1 MSKGEKY
8 VNVPRDIE
16 DDFYRYKMPVL
27 RAKVE
32 GRGNGI
38 KTVVENMAEIA
49 KALERPPDYPTKF
62 FGFELGALTKVD
74 NENDKYI
81 VNGRHE
87 AADLAKVL
95 DQFIAKFVLCG
106 SCRNP
111 ETEMIIKGEN
121 IGLKCR
127 ACGATTEADPTNKLS
142 TYVLKNPPKPEQK
155 KEAVSRRDKKAQK
168 EKEKKKVEQE
178 KGEEDDD
185 NWVLD
190 TSKEAVEAR
199 RRELLGANERLTAAG
214 AAAGDDEDGEE
225 KPGDGEKQ
233 VSSAG
238 KEKKEK
244 SKEADGDDKEED
256 KVVVAV
262 GEAGTALQLKPGAN
276 PLKLLQEF
284 FTSKPDD
291 TEIVKQVTGLA
302 ARERWSEG
310 QLLKTVFGSLFDGTF
325 RTDFYTKAETLSLFV
340 HNEKH
345 QKVVLYCI
353 EKLCQMDNH
362 VITSIADVLHGFWEE
377 DVLDEALLL
386 KWYNHPN
393 KRLDPKLSRK
403 IRDGSKVFIEWL
415 QNAEEEDS
423 EEF

>member
-1 MSKGEKY
+1 
-8 VNVPRDIE
+8 
-16 DDFYRYKMPVL
+16 
-27 RAKVE
+27 
-32 GRGNGI
+32 
-38 KTVVENMAEIA
+38 
-49 KALERPPDYPTKF
+49 
-62 FGFELGALTKVD
+62 
-74 NENDKYI
+74 
-81 VNGRHE
+81 
-87 AADLAKVL
+87 
-95 DQFIAKFVLCG
+95 
-106 SCRNP
+106 
-111 ETEMIIKGEN
+111 
-121 IGLKCR
+121 
-127 ACGATTEADPTNKLS
+127 
-142 TYVLKNPPKPEQK
+142 
-155 KEAVSRRDKKAQK
+155 
-168 EKEKKKVEQE
+168 VEQE
-178 KGEEDDD
+178 KGEEEDD

-199 RRELLGANERLTAAG
+199 RRELLGANERLSAAG
-214 AAAGDDEDGEE
+214 DGAGDDEDGEE
-225 KPGDGEKQ
+225 KAGEKQ

-238 KEKKEK
+238 KEKREK
-244 SKEADGDDKEED
+244 SKEAEGDDKEED

-262 GEAGTALQLKPGAN
+262 GETGTALQLKPGAN

-284 FTSKPDD
+284 FATKPDD

-310 QLLKTVFGSLFDGTF
+310 QLLKTVFGSLFDGTL

-362 VITSIADVLHGFWEE
+362 VISAIADVLHGFWEE